1 MAAEFAGSAVTR
13 GVWEWG
19 TEEVNNFIVA
29 FEKNNLLRSKS
40 TNLAEGQRR
49 SGGQKLLGFIKYKSI

>member
-40 TNLAEGQRR
+40 TNLAESDKGEVVD
-49 SGGQKLLGFIKYKSI
+49 KNY

>member
-40 TNLAEGQRR
+40 TNLAEDKGEVVD
-49 SGGQKLLGFIKYKSI
+49 KNY